1 MLDVINTTADESKVF
16 ATVEAYY
23 QAHPDIKAIWGVDY
37 YSHVIAQFIKKNNL
51 QGKLLTG
58 GSDMGPGNV
67 EGIKNGYVSFGLGQN
82 PFMQGFYPVMM
93 VYQAKKYG
101 IRPVTI
107 DTGTDVVTPANFS
120 EYNPK
125 YR

>member
-1 MLDVINTTADESKVF
+1 MGSV
-16 ATVEAYY
+16 
-23 QAHPDIKAIWGVDY
+23 
-37 YSHVIAQFIKKNNL
+37 VIAQFIKKNNL

-58 GSDMGPGNV
+58 GSDMGPGNI
-67 EGIKNGYVSFGLGQN
+67 EGIKNGYVAFGLGQN

-107 DTGTDVVTPANFS
+107 DTGTDVVTPDNFAQ
-120 EYNPK
+120 YNPK
-125 YR
+125 NS

>member
-1 MLDVINTTADESKVF
+1 M
-16 ATVEAYY
+16 
-23 QAHPDIKAIWGVDY
+23 
-37 YSHVIAQFIKKNNL
+37 
-51 QGKLLTG
+51 TG
-58 GSDMGPGNV
+58 GSDMGPGNI
-67 EGIKNGYVSFGLGQN
+67 EGIKNGYVAFGLGQN

-107 DTGTDVVTPANFS
+107 DTGTDVVTPDNFAQ
-120 EYNPK
+120 YNPK